1 MQTDQTP
8 SHPTNFL
15 LPSHLSSSSSFDQTD
30 ELDGH
35 PSLDNEPLLPQ
46 YEIHPTPRKRRLEWS
61 TYSENR
67 SLLLALGGFAFAAST
82 ILLWLFCRGL
92 IAHTSI
98 VTQGV
103 NSTIASKVDLNETR
117 HFLSNLSAVNEGY
130 IPFPS
135 SVFSPLYTPTPLQH
149 TLSTSSFPS
158 SACLDRFV
166 SQGELCEE
174 MRNRWSAGEE
184 QPKLDLIWT
193 WTNGSQGELMADW
206 KDKESLNGEKLGK
219 RLMKGVK
226 RLLGGN
232 MLKHFRFAPSHYCP
246 CLLRLIS
253 SNSQRAR

>member
-30 ELDGH
+30 EIDGH
-35 PSLDNEPLLPQ
+35 PFLDNEPLLPQ
-46 YEIHPTPRKRRLEWS
+46 YEAHATPRKQRVKWS

-67 SLLLALGGFAFAAST
+67 SLKLALGGFAFAAS
-82 ILLWLFCRGL
+82 IIFLWLSLRRL
-92 IAHTSI
+92 IAYPVI
-98 VTQGV
+98 GTQEL
-103 NSTIASKVDLNETR
+103 NLTIAPKVDLTETR
-117 HFLSNLSAVNEGY
+117 HFLSNLSTVNEGY

-135 SVFSPLYTPTPLQH
+135 SAFSPLYTPTPLQH
-149 TLSTSSFPS
+149 TFSTSSFPS

-174 MRNRWSAGEE
+174 MRNRWSAGEG

-206 KDKESLNGEKLGK
+206 KDKASLNGEKLGA

-246 CLLRLIS
+246 
-253 SNSQRAR
+253 